1 MKNPLRL
8 FCILSLLFSAS
19 FSAVAKDEPIK
30 TSVVQAQL
38 FELYE
43 HASASYVGC
52 SNSEYSFTV
61 KPDGTTSG
69 IQSSNDY
76 NRNVVAVPVGDLA
89 LIHTHPSMDLPAPS
103 KGDVAVAV
111 RLGVPN
117 YVLSKFALYVAE
129 PDGTIRK
136 VADVKIEHGQLELGY
151 TRKTYS
157 R

>member
-1 MKNPLRL
+1 
-8 FCILSLLFSAS
+8 
-19 FSAVAKDEPIK
+19 
-30 TSVVQAQL
+30 
-38 FELYE
+38 
-43 HASASYVGC
+43 
-52 SNSEYSFTV
+52 
-61 KPDGTTSG
+61 
-69 IQSSNDY
+69 
-76 NRNVVAVPVGDLA
+76 